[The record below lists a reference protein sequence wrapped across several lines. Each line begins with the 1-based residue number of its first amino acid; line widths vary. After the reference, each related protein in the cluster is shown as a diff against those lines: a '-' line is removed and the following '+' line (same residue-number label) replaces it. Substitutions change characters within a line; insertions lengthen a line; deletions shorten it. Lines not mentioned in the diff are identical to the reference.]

1 MVFSSVGSLSQ
12 HLMSEH
18 SPASN
23 TCNWK
28 MCTYWDNDSD
38 YCKLE
43 SHIISHVYQV
53 CFWVVVFF
61 SLLSLYLGRNIIC
74 MWFGL
79 PYTPYF
85 LPHTLN
91 SFLPFQGKN
100 G

>member
-61 SLLSLYLGRNIIC
+61 TVVAL
-74 MWFGL
+74 FGPKHNMYVVRVTL
-79 PYTPYF
+79 HTLFFTPY
-85 LPHTLN
+85 
-91 SFLPFQGKN
+91 SK
-100 G
+100 